1 MKSITRTLCTLV
13 LIATALTARSAG
25 FPARP
30 AILRVLEPLRM
41 QSDTARFLLSD
52 YIREDRLVDSIT
64 FSRGFT
70 HTWDRQHFHQ
80 VTLIAT
86 PAAQPIAE
94 MKLWIAGTAYSVV
107 LQRHLATA
115 GLDPLSP
122 VLHTARLGRGS
133 FTVSAEYSRSPF
145 AITVYWQNY
154 KLGRDYIKR
163 VGEELLITIPTEA
176 QRLGRSY
183 IRIYACDDQSRAAD
197 LTIPLDS
204 GQVVNSPTQLGSI
217 STTHLYGPLSEIT
230 SGLRPKYD
238 AAETYLAG
246 RPMDSVARTIRLAMD
261 AYGAQHVF
269 SALQF
274 AGSIDARVAALR
286 DTAPDRAILLA
297 ALLTALPLPAVDSS
311 LLHLFPAG
319 DTRHYD
325 ILTRLNTLRSTRL
338 ALLYGET
345 DIASRG
351 DNLLIR
357 RTYFSQSILI
367 VINRSLTKQS
377 IETGTD
383 LTRYSATFHHPIKD
397 THVELPPLS
406 FEVLT
411 K

>member
-1 MKSITRTLCTLV
+1 MQSIHRALLTIIIV
-13 LIATALTARSAG
+13 ATALTTHAAG
-25 FPARP
+25 FPERP
-30 AILRVLEPLRM
+30 AILRVLEPVRM

-52 YIREDRLVDSIT
+52 FIREDRRVDSLT
-64 FSRGFT
+64 FSKGFT
-70 HTWDRQHFHQ
+70 HTWDRKHFNQ

-86 PAAQPIAE
+86 PTAQPISE

-163 VGEELLITIPTEA
+163 VGEELMITIPTEA

-183 IRIYACDDQSRAAD
+183 IRVYACDDQSRAAD
-197 LTIPLDS
+197 LLIPLDS
-204 GQVVNSPTQLGSI
+204 GQVVNAPSQLGNI
-217 STTHLYGPLSEIT
+217 STMQLYGQLSQIT
-230 SGLRPKYD
+230 SGLRPQYD

-261 AYGAQHVF
+261 AYGAQHIF
-269 SALQF
+269 SSLQYL
-274 AGSIDARVAALR
+274 GGIDARVAALR
-286 DTAPDRAILLA
+286 DTAPDRAMLLI
-297 ALLTALPLPAVDSS
+297 ALLHALPLPAVDSS
-311 LLHLFPAG
+311 LLRIFPAA
-319 DTRHYD
+319 DQKHHD
-325 ILTRLNTLRSTRL
+325 IVARLTTLRSTRL

-345 DIASRG
+345 DIAASG
-351 DNLLIR
+351 DILLIR

-367 VINRSLTKQS
+367 VINRSLTKRS

-383 LTRYSATFHHPIKD
+383 LTKYSATFNHPIKD
-397 THVELPPLS
+397 TKVELPPLS

-411 K
+411 R

>member
-1 MKSITRTLCTLV
+1 MPSIRRALLALSIA
-13 LIATALTARSAG
+13 LIALATSAAG
-25 FPARP
+25 FPDRP

-41 QSDTARFLLSD
+41 QSDTARVLLSD
-52 YIREDRLVDSIT
+52 FIREDRLVDSIT
-64 FSRGFT
+64 FSKGLT
-70 HTWDRQHFHQ
+70 HTWDRKHFNQ
-80 VTLIAT
+80 VTIIAT
-86 PAAQPIAE
+86 PAAQPISE

-107 LQRHLATA
+107 IQRHLPTA

-163 VGEELLITIPTEA
+163 VGEELMITIPTEA

-183 IRIYACDDQSRAAD
+183 IRVYACDDRSRAAD
-197 LTIPLDS
+197 LLIPLDS
-204 GQVVNSPTQLGSI
+204 GQVVNTPTQLGNI
-217 STTHLYGPLSEIT
+217 NITHLYGQLSQIT

-238 AAETYLAG
+238 PAETYLTAK
-246 RPMDSVARTIRLAMD
+246 PMDTIARTIRLAMD

-274 AGSIDARVAALR
+274 AAGTDARLAALR
-286 DTAPDRAILLA
+286 DTAPDRAMLYA
-297 ALLTALPLPAVDSS
+297 ALLTALPLPAADSS
-311 LLHLFPAG
+311 LLHLFPAS
-319 DTRHYD
+319 DTKHSD
-325 ILTRLNTLRSTRL
+325 ILSRLTTLRSTKL

-345 DIASRG
+345 DIASKG
-351 DNLLIR
+351 DILLIR

-383 LTRYSATFHHPIKD
+383 LTRYTSTFAHPITG
-397 THVELPPLS
+397 THVDLPPLS

>member
-1 MKSITRTLCTLV
+1 MKSITRLLCTLA

-25 FPARP
+25 FPDRP

-41 QSDTARFLLSD
+41 QSDTARVLLSD
-52 YIREDRLVDSIT
+52 FIREDRLVDSIT
-64 FSRGFT
+64 FSKGLI
-70 HTWDRQHFHQ
+70 HTWDKKHFNQ
-80 VTLIAT
+80 VTIIAT
-86 PAAQPIAE
+86 PTAQPISE

-107 LQRHLATA
+107 VQRHLATA

-154 KLGRDYIKR
+154 KLGRDYIRR

-176 QRLGRSY
+176 QRLSRSY
-183 IRIYACDDQSRAAD
+183 IRIYACDDQSLAAD
-197 LTIPLDS
+197 LLIPLDS
-204 GQVVNSPTQLGSI
+204 GQVVNSPTQLGNI
-217 STTHLYGPLSEIT
+217 NITHLYGQLSQIT
-230 SGLRPKYD
+230 SGLRPKHD
-238 AAETYLAG
+238 PAETYLTG
-246 RPMDSVARTIRLAMD
+246 KPMDTIARTIRLAMD

-269 SALQF
+269 SSHQF
-274 AGSIDARVAALR
+274 AAGTDTRLAALR
-286 DTAPDRAILLA
+286 DTAPDRAMLYA
-297 ALLTALPLPAVDSS
+297 ALLIALPLPAVDSS
-311 LLHLFPAG
+311 LLHLFPAS
-319 DTRHYD
+319 DTRHSD
-325 ILTRLNTLRSTRL
+325 ILSRLTTLRSTKL

-351 DNLLIR
+351 DILLIR
-357 RTYFSQSILI
+357 RTYFSQSILV

-383 LTRYSATFHHPIKD
+383 LTRYTSTFAYPITG
-397 THVELPPLS
+397 THVDLPPLS

>member
-1 MKSITRTLCTLV
+1 MQSIHRALITLSIV
-13 LIATALTARSAG
+13 LTVLTAGAAG
-25 FPARP
+25 FLGHP

-52 YIREDRLVDSIT
+52 YIREDRLVDSVT

-70 HTWDRQHFHQ
+70 HTWDRKHFNQ

-86 PAAQPIAE
+86 PTAQPIAE

-107 LQRHLATA
+107 VQRYLATA

-145 AITVYWQNY
+145 AITAYWQNY
-154 KLGRDYIKR
+154 KLGRDYIRR

-183 IRIYACDDQSRAAD
+183 IRIYACDNHSRAAD
-197 LTIPLDS
+197 LLIPLDS
-204 GQVVNSPTQLGSI
+204 GQVVNSPSQLGAI
-217 STTHLYGPLSEIT
+217 GITHLYGPLSQVT
-230 SGLRPKYD
+230 SGLCPKYD
-238 AAETYLAG
+238 AAETYLASK
-246 RPMDSVARTIRLAMD
+246 PMDTIARTIRQAMD

-274 AGSIDARVAALR
+274 AGSTDARLAALR
-286 DTAPDRAILLA
+286 DTAPERTMLLA

-311 LLHLFPAG
+311 LLHLFPAS
-319 DTRHYD
+319 DTRHHD
-325 ILTRLNTLRSTRL
+325 ILTRLTTLRSTRL

-351 DNLLIR
+351 DVLLIR
-357 RTYFSQSILI
+357 RSYFSQSILI

-383 LTRYSATFHHPIKD
+383 LTRYTSTFAHPITG
-397 THVELPPLS
+397 THVDLPPLS

-411 K
+411 R